1 MTDLTSSDLVG
12 SYSVQLKLT
21 AVIEGNELTKTYSI
35 QINIE
40 DEDDSDEQLNET
52 DEDGSEESG
61 DGGSDTAPSETAS

>member
-12 SYSVQLKLT
+12 SYSVQIKLT

-61 DGGSDTAPSETAS
+61 DGGNDTAPSETTS